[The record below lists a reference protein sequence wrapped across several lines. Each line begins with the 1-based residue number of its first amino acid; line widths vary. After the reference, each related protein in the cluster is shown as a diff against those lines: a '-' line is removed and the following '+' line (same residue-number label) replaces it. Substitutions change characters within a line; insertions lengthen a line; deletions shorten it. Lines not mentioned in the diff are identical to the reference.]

1 MTFGERLLE
10 CIKDANKTQ
19 RQVAAEIDVSPTR
32 LNYWVKDK
40 CQPEIAHI
48 RLLSKALGVTSDYL
62 IGNESHEEDKPLSDD
77 ALAFARAYD
86 KISDYGRAIISAVF
100 EQEHKQK
107 GAKRIHIMT
116 AAHDSDVYAKYLS
129 KREAEEAAQDSDLI
143 IHHY

>member
-62 IGNESHEEDKPLSDD
+62 IGNESHEEDKPLSEE

-86 KISDYGRAIISAVF
+86 QLSEYSKAIIATVL
-100 EQEHKQK
+100 EQDKRQR
-107 GAKRIHIMT
+107 GARRTPVLT
-116 AAHDSDVYAKYLS
+116 AAHDSDIYARYLS
-129 KREAEEAAQDSDLI
+129 KREAEEVERDSDLI
-143 IHHY
+143 THRY